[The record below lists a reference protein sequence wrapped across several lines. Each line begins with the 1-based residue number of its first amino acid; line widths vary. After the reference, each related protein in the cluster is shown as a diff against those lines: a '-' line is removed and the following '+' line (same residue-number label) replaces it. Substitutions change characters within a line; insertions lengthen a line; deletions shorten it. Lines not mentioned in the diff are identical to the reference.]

1 MVYNSSMKDVRE
13 LVIHGVYRHFKGDYY
28 LVEDIAT
35 HSETKEDMV
44 IYRSLYGDHHL
55 YVRPV
60 QMFLSPV
67 DTEKYPNIR
76 QKWRF
81 ELQEKRIKV
90 KINEKKRQK
99 K

>member
-1 MVYNSSMKDVRE
+1 MKEVRE
-13 LVIHGVYRHFKGDYY
+13 LVIHGVYRHFKGNYY

-44 IYRSLYGDHHL
+44 VYRPLYGDGHL
-55 YVRPV
+55 YVRPIE
-60 QMFLSPV
+60 MFLSRV
-67 DTEKYPNIR
+67 DTDKYPNMN

-90 KINEKKRQK
+90 KLGEKKRRK

>member
-1 MVYNSSMKDVRE
+1 MVYNSGMKEVRE

-44 IYRSLYGDHHL
+44 IYRSLYGDHRL
-55 YVRPV
+55 YVRPI

-67 DTEKYPNIR
+67 DTEKYPNVR

-81 ELQEKRIKV
+81 ELQEKRIKI
-90 KINEKKRQK
+90 KLGEKKRRK
-99 K
+99 